1 MNIKN
6 TLSEMAA
13 KNGLDSS
20 NLQFPDCEINPSKI
34 KVIMISEVPPQNP
47 DDGFYSKADNP
58 DYMRTTRGLFEAAGI
73 QIKSI
78 SDILNMGIYVTT
90 AVKSPKSGY
99 TVDVAVIKAHLPI
112 LETEI
117 ALFPE
122 LKAIM
127 LMGDVAKKAV
137 NMIVK
142 AKTKKNVIPSES
154 TYKIRR
160 NEYYWDAIR
169 VFPSYIMTG
178 GNILIEKSKYE
189 MISDDIRRM
198 MEFIRYER

>member
-1 MNIKN
+1 MNMKN

-20 NLQFPDCEINPSKI
+20 NLQFPDCEIDPSKI

-73 QIKSI
+73 QIESI
-78 SDILNMGIYVTT
+78 NDILNMGIYVTT

-154 TYKIRR
+154 TYKIRH

-198 MEFIRYER
+198 MEFI

>member
-1 MNIKN
+1 MNMKN

>member
-1 MNIKN
+1 MNMKN

-20 NLQFPDCEINPSKI
+20 SLQFPDCEIDPSKI
-34 KVIMISEVPPQNP
+34 KIIMISEVPPQNP
-47 DDGFYSKADNP
+47 DDGFYSKAANP

-73 QIKSI
+73 QIESI
-78 SDILNMGIYVTT
+78 NDILNMGIYVTT

-99 TVDVAVIKAHLPI
+99 AVDVAVIKAHLPI

-154 TYKIRR
+154 TYKIRH

-178 GNILIEKSKYE
+178 GNILIEKSKCE

-198 MEFIRYER
+198 MEFI

>member
-198 MEFIRYER
+198 MEII